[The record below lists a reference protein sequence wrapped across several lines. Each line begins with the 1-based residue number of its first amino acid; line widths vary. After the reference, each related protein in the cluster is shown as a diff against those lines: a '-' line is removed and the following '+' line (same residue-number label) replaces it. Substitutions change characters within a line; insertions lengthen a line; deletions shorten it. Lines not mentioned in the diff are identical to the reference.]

1 MKSKLMHSAFVIA
14 SLLVS
19 IHFAEA
25 QSTSG
30 STGAIASIPSS
41 VVRAR
46 EQGQAVTQPGLF
58 SITSSTQPG
67 PDAVSKQKTIR
78 RGESSLPSKQKTSSE
93 ARERAEAE
101 VREI

>member
-1 MKSKLMHSAFVIA
+1 MKSKLIHSAFVIA

-19 IHFAEA
+19 THLASA
-25 QSTSG
+25 QGTSG

-46 EQGQAVTQPGLF
+46 EQGQAVRQPGLF
-58 SITSSTQPG
+58 SIITSSTSPG

-78 RGESSLPSKQKTSSE
+78 RGESSLPSK
-93 ARERAEAE
+93 
-101 VREI
+101 

>member
-1 MKSKLMHSAFVIA
+1 MKSKLIHSAFVIA

-19 IHFAEA
+19 THFAEA
-25 QSTSG
+25 QGTSG

-58 SITSSTQPG
+58 SIITSSTPPG
-67 PDAVSKQKTIR
+67 SDAGSKQKTIR
-78 RGESSLPSKQKTSSE
+78 RGENPLPSK
-93 ARERAEAE
+93 
-101 VREI
+101 

>member
-19 IHFAEA
+19 TDFAAA
-25 QSTSG
+25 QGTSG

-46 EQGQAVTQPGLF
+46 EQGQAVTQLGLLVLSPVRLRLALMRF
-58 SITSSTQPG
+58 RNKKRSG
-67 PDAVSKQKTIR
+67 AAKTR
-78 RGESSLPSKQKTSSE
+78 CPRSRK
-93 ARERAEAE
+93 
-101 VREI
+101 

>member
-19 IHFAEA
+19 TDFAAA
-25 QSTSG
+25 QGTSG

-58 SITSSTQPG
+58 SIITSSTSPG

-78 RGESSLPSKQKTSSE
+78 RGENPLPSK
-93 ARERAEAE
+93 
-101 VREI
+101 

>member
-19 IHFAEA
+19 TDFAAA
-25 QSTSG
+25 QGTSG

-46 EQGQAVTQPGLF
+46 EQGQAVTQLGLF
-58 SITSSTQPG
+58 SIITSSTSPG

-78 RGESSLPSKQKTSSE
+78 RGENPLPSK
-93 ARERAEAE
+93 
-101 VREI
+101 

>member
-19 IHFAEA
+19 TDFAAA
-25 QSTSG
+25 QGTSG

-58 SITSSTQPG
+58 SIITSSASPG
-67 PDAVSKQKTIR
+67 PDAISKQKTIR
-78 RGESSLPSKQKTSSE
+78 RGENPRPSK
-93 ARERAEAE
+93 
-101 VREI
+101 

>member
-1 MKSKLMHSAFVIA
+1 MKSRLIRSAFVIA

-19 IHFAEA
+19 THLAEA
-25 QSTSG
+25 QGTSG

-58 SITSSTQPG
+58 SIITSSTQPSSNAG
-67 PDAVSKQKTIR
+67 SKRETIR
-78 RGESSLPSKQKTSSE
+78 HHESSLPSK
-93 ARERAEAE
+93 
-101 VREI
+101 

>member
-1 MKSKLMHSAFVIA
+1 MKSKLMHSGFVIA
-14 SLLVS
+14 FLLVS
-19 IHFAEA
+19 THLAEA
-25 QSTSG
+25 QGTSG

-58 SITSSTQPG
+58 SIITSSTSPN

-78 RGESSLPSKQKTSSE
+78 RGENPLPSK
-93 ARERAEAE
+93 
-101 VREI
+101 

>member
-1 MKSKLMHSAFVIA
+1 MKSKLIHSAFVIA

-19 IHFAEA
+19 THFAEA
-25 QSTSG
+25 QGTSG
-30 STGAIASIPSS
+30 STGAMASIPSS

-58 SITSSTQPG
+58 SIITSSTSPG

-78 RGESSLPSKQKTSSE
+78 RGENPLPSK
-93 ARERAEAE
+93 
-101 VREI
+101 

>member
-19 IHFAEA
+19 THFTEA
-25 QSTSG
+25 QGTSG

-46 EQGQAVTQPGLF
+46 EQRQAVTQPGLF
-58 SITSSTQPG
+58 SIIISSTQPNSN
-67 PDAVSKQKTIR
+67 AVSKQKTIR
-78 RGESSLPSKQKTSSE
+78 HHESSLPSK
-93 ARERAEAE
+93 
-101 VREI
+101 

>member
-1 MKSKLMHSAFVIA
+1 MHEENHMKSKLIHSAFVIA

-19 IHFAEA
+19 THLASA
-25 QSTSG
+25 QGTSG

-46 EQGQAVTQPGLF
+46 EQGQAVRQPGLF
-58 SITSSTQPG
+58 SIITSSTSPG

-78 RGESSLPSKQKTSSE
+78 RGESSLPSK
-93 ARERAEAE
+93 
-101 VREI
+101 

>member
-1 MKSKLMHSAFVIA
+1 MKSRLVHSALVIA

-19 IHFAEA
+19 THFAEA
-25 QSTSG
+25 QGTSG

-46 EQGQAVTQPGLF
+46 EQGQAVTQLGLF
-58 SITSSTQPG
+58 SIITSSTSPN

-78 RGESSLPSKQKTSSE
+78 RGENPLPSK
-93 ARERAEAE
+93 
-101 VREI
+101 

>member
-1 MKSKLMHSAFVIA
+1 MKSKLAHSAFFIA

-19 IHFAEA
+19 THFSEA
-25 QSTSG
+25 QGTSG

-58 SITSSTQPG
+58 SIITSSTQPG
-67 PDAVSKQKTIR
+67 SNAVSKRETIR
-78 RGESSLPSKQKTSSE
+78 HGERPLPSK
-93 ARERAEAE
+93 
-101 VREI
+101 